1 MKCQYRKEQAKQ
13 ADNHRSGYPGSFHPD
28 FAKSMQLNSSD
39 KTLANEMKHI
49 GIISSGLK
57 DR

>member
-28 FAKSMQLNSSD
+28 FAKSVKLNSTS
-39 KTLANEMKHI
+39 KTLANEMKHV
-49 GIISSGLK
+49 GII
-57 DR
+57 